1 MSRTPSTLSQ
11 PYTDVPMP
19 SGEPAVALRNDRMKK
34 EVEKSMN
41 RLPLD
46 FVGTLMEALLIYFI
60 YMVAHGRRHDHQ
72 VRPLRVVLFFLLFG
86 TMNNLVGYFTPTGI
100 SSLLITVTAI
110 GMVYGFLRANLLAS
124 VLIVV
129 SSLILVM
136 AIELPTVMVTVLLTG
151 RTVEAVIAGDDTYVI
166 VFAVAKTLQ
175 VIAGYLLYRSR
186 ISLERLRPF
195 RREASLISNLL
206 IQTCLVGLIVYI
218 ALSGSAT
225 GEHQTLYAVFS
236 YGGILML
243 FAFGVLD
250 LLERNRAVS
259 IMADYQVKDT
269 QIQQMKEATAVIRR
283 EKHDFANHIA
293 TIQGIVS
300 MKRPNALDAIGAYLE
315 SVGIELQRT
324 FRSFDTGNDY
334 IDGLLALKH
343 HKAQEQGIDL
353 QVDVAAPFNL
363 LRVPRTELI
372 SVVSNLVDNAFDSFA
387 GMEVDGPVV
396 QVETRLEGGQFL
408 LFVRDN
414 GKQIPMEISE
424 RIFQEGFS
432 TKMKPEGE
440 RGYGLAIT
448 RRIIEQHRGTI
459 QVVSSQ
465 RETEFQIVLPAVE
478 KKAAI

>member
-1 MSRTPSTLSQ
+1 
-11 PYTDVPMP
+11 
-19 SGEPAVALRNDRMKK
+19 
-34 EVEKSMN
+34 MN

-60 YMVAHGRRHDHQ
+60 FMVAHGRRHDHQ
-72 VRPLRVVLFFLLFG
+72 VRPLRVILFFLLFA
-86 TMNNLVGYFTPTGI
+86 TMNNLVGYFAPAGI

-136 AIELPTVMVTVLLTG
+136 AIELPAVMVTVLITG
-151 RTVEAVIAGDDTYVI
+151 RTVEEVIAGDDTYVI
-166 VFAVAKTLQ
+166 VFSVVKILQ
-175 VIAGYLLYRSR
+175 VLAGYLLYRSR
-186 ISLERLRPF
+186 LSLERLRPF
-195 RREASLISNLL
+195 RREASLVSNLL

-218 ALSGSAT
+218 ALSGTAA
-225 GEHQTLYAVFS
+225 GENQALYAIFS

-243 FAFGVLD
+243 FAIGVLD
-250 LLERNRAVS
+250 LMERNRAVELL
-259 IMADYQVKDT
+259 ADYQVKDN
-269 QIQQMKEATAVIRR
+269 QIKQMKEATAVIRR

-300 MKRPNALDAIGAYLE
+300 LKRPNALEAIGAYLE
-315 SVGIELQRT
+315 SVGVELQRT

-334 IDGLLALKH
+334 IDGLLGLKH

-353 QVDVAAPFNL
+353 QVDVVAPFSTL
-363 LRVPRTELI
+363 HFPRTELI
-372 SVVSNLVDNAFDSFA
+372 SVVSNLVDNAFDSFSD
-387 GMEVDGPVV
+387 MEVDHPVV
-396 QVETRLEGGQFL
+396 QVETRIEKDQFQ

-414 GKQIPMEISE
+414 GRQIPMEISE

-432 TKMKPEGE
+432 TKMKAEGE

-448 RRIIEQHRGTI
+448 RRIIEQHGGSI
-459 QVVSSQ
+459 QVVSNPK
-465 RETEFQIVLPAVE
+465 ETEFQIVLPVVGKKMAV
-478 KKAAI
+478 